1 MNFLMR
7 KNRKL
12 GMFWWRSELGD
23 GHEGTSGGTMN
34 GDRASRRVSGPGSR
48 VTASRGCL
56 SSTNLYEELELNTV
70 CKGQPKCPPKI
81 VQATH
86 QSQGLVAAKELV
98 QGGAFFIMT
107 LGSKSIFR

>member
-34 GDRASRRVSGPGSR
+34 GDRARRASVRAR
-48 VTASRGCL
+48 VESNGQPRMFVINQFVL
-56 SSTNLYEELELNTV
+56 ELEFNTV
-70 CKGQPKCPPKI
+70 CIGAAHQKLYKQLIRVEAWWLLRNWFKG
-81 VQATH
+81 
-86 QSQGLVAAKELV
+86 EL
-98 QGGAFFIMT
+98 
-107 LGSKSIFR
+107 SSS